1 MSKRGF
7 KVLDSSSEEE
17 SDEYTDSPIE
27 QIGTSVLKN
36 VLQDYGFFFE
46 YLQFPAIIDTLPR
59 MSCSDISS
67 EWSYDLGS
75 IMKDEEHQNGIVGKK
90 QLLKNMMLRI
100 RRVQLL
106 RELDVV
112 CCLDHEYFSE
122 HVLKPV
128 YKTLERK
135 YNIITVYV

>member
-1 MSKRGF
+1 MSNKQF
-7 KVLDSSSEEE
+7 IPQLYHVH
-17 SDEYTDSPIE
+17 
-27 QIGTSVLKN
+27 
-36 VLQDYGFFFE
+36 QDYGFFFE
-46 YLQFPAIIDTLPR
+46 YLQFPAIIDTIPR
-59 MSCSDISS
+59 LSCGDISRD
-67 EWSYDLGS
+67 WAYRLGS
-75 IMKDEEHQNGIVGKK
+75 ITGVEEHQNGIVGKK
-90 QLLKNMMLRI
+90 QLLKKMMLRI
-100 RRVQLL
+100 RRVQFL

>member
-1 MSKRGF
+1 
-7 KVLDSSSEEE
+7 
-17 SDEYTDSPIE
+17 
-27 QIGTSVLKN
+27 
-36 VLQDYGFFFE
+36 
-46 YLQFPAIIDTLPR
+46 
-59 MSCSDISS
+59 
-67 EWSYDLGS
+67 
-75 IMKDEEHQNGIVGKK
+75 
-90 QLLKNMMLRI
+90 LRI

-128 YKTLERK
+128 YKTLERE